1 MAREDLLQGTR
12 PSITGERVL
21 MTGSDGFDGYEIVAY
36 KGMVWGISVRAK
48 DMGQDCAM
56 GCKQMTGGE
65 LSSYTQLG
73 DESRQKC
80 VDRMLQMAH
89 RQKANGVIN
98 INFEPLSISGGSQ
111 MSISGTAVVLKP
123 IIDYVPTGAL
133 GNIVSEINDTLSKGD
148 GMAPLS
154 R

>member
-12 PSITGERVL
+12 PSITGGRVL

-80 VDRMLQMAH
+80 VDRMLQMTH

-98 INFEPLSISGGSQ
+98 INFEPLSIAGGSQ

-148 GMAPLS
+148 GTA
-154 R
+154 